1 MNFIDLMIWIFSG
14 AVSLEYPLSQ
24 QPVYG
29 QNWTIRVV
37 AQGQVEEKQFAVEE
51 YCMCCYVI
59 LCYAILCYAILCYVV
74 MSFHF
79 HVQV

>member
-1 MNFIDLMIWIFSG
+1 M
-14 AVSLEYPLSQ
+14 EYPLSM

-51 YCMCCYVI
+51 YCMPHIIYHFLSIEC
-59 LCYAILCYAILCYVV
+59 LCEL
-74 MSFHF
+74 
-79 HVQV
+79 